1 MKLRSK
7 REFIDLMKNE
17 KNDLQRPV
25 IKKFPIIEKIINLI
39 ASQKGCHFARMT
51 GSGSVCFGV
60 FSNNELVKAAQ
71 VRVSKKYGAYWCKV
85 GRTI

>member
-1 MKLRSK
+1 MLAISV
-7 REFIDLMKNE
+7 FSAIKNAVIN
-17 KNDLQRPV
+17 KNQNS
-25 IKKFPIIEKIINLI
+25 KIINLI